1 MKPQSLQDAIK
12 AQALARAKKREKGEW
27 KEPVVKQHKITAE
40 DMSRAS
46 PRVQSPAAVTPVYA
60 SASPP
65 MYASAAAPTM
75 NNADVTAIKNLM
87 QAKLLPL
94 VEGLSAEL
102 KQQKSAISTLQEE
115 SADLSNSLERQRS
128 TITSLKKE
136 NQELKEMIKQQS
148 ASILSALREENN
160 ELKALLKDQGKKAE
174 KMVLS
179 SAPPV
184 TPATVS
190 KPSVKVPMSPF
201 YSSPPPSPSKK
212 VKPPASLE
220 PHGAEDLLANQRKD
234 TALRHFMKT
243 KEGLFDPKYMSL
255 REVDGGNLVLFKKKI
270 YIPEKLR
277 TKTIEYYRSQ
287 HSESEALEKMRKNWC
302 WPDMEKGFFAAPSY

>member
-12 AQALARAKKREKGEW
+12 AQALAKAKKREKGEW
-27 KEPVVKQHKITAE
+27 KEPVVKQHKVTAE
-40 DMSRAS
+40 DLKVS
-46 PRVQSPAAVTPVYA
+46 PKVQSPAAA
-60 SASPP
+60 AP
-65 MYASAAAPTM
+65 MYATAAVPPM
-75 NNADVTAIKNLM
+75 NNADVTAIKNMM

-102 KQQKSAISTLQEE
+102 KQQKSAVSSLQEE
-115 SADLSNSLERQRS
+115 NKDLSNSLERQNA
-128 TITSLKKE
+128 TINSLKQE
-136 NQELKEMIKQQS
+136 NQELKNMIKEQS
-148 ASILSALREENN
+148 ASILSALREDNN
-160 ELKALLKDQGKKAE
+160 ELKALLKDQAKKGE
-174 KMVLS
+174 RMVLS
-179 SAPPV
+179 AAPPV
-184 TPATVS
+184 TPVTVS
-190 KPSVKVPMSPF
+190 KPSVTAPMSPF

-234 TALRHFMKT
+234 KALRHFMKT

-277 TKTIEYYRSQ
+277 AETIEYYRSE
-287 HSESEALEKMRKNWC
+287 HSESEALEKMRKNCC
-302 WPDMEKGFFAAPSY
+302 WPDMEKDFFAAPCQ